1 MSLFGVVG
9 IITRSAVL
17 KTCVDFMNP
26 MILRAERMSS
36 AGTIMK
42 KLLVGVLT
50 VGSALTGSAALAGQA
65 DNTLARLEA
74 LEKENA
80 AIRRENA
87 ALRDNKVLRERN
99 ANLKSAVGEP
109 QIARAMP
116 ASPPAAGTR
125 RDPFG
130 AYAADL
136 PGIFKAPPREAPGQ
150 LRFWGEGG
158 ATWSGG
164 DPVFQNFQLTDFAA
178 SAPGLGGFSVIPG
191 QFDLAPKLGGE
202 AATGFDY
209 RFPGSRWH
217 VNGQFRYGES
227 GKASGVASSGGAFDP
242 LILDLAGFAPGTT
255 GSGNQTFTASYKE
268 KSWLADVGVGY
279 EVAGHGRSAMQ
290 VKGGLRV
297 QESNSLATTSD
308 TTFTFL
314 NFAAPFEPLPGVFI
328 NSLNLTQSTVIDT
341 RTSFLGAGPRIGIEG
356 SVPFAGSWAF
366 DYLGDLAV
374 LFGTQKS
381 IATTRRSAV
390 SSVPLLGGD
399 NSIFT
404 NTSQRFATMLG
415 ADIQVGISYWIN
427 QNVKVGASYRLDA
440 LINVQNTEGAGV
452 SVLTP
457 DRYTHG
463 PRLTVTGQFDSL

>member
-1 MSLFGVVG
+1 
-9 IITRSAVL
+9 
-17 KTCVDFMNP
+17 
-26 MILRAERMSS
+26 
-36 AGTIMK
+36 MK
-42 KLLVGVLT
+42 KLLIQLLA
-50 VGSALTGSAALAGQA
+50 VGSALTGDAALAGQA
-65 DNTLARLEA
+65 DNALVRLEA

-99 ANLKSAVGEP
+99 ANLKSAIREP
-109 QIARAMP
+109 QAAPPMP

-150 LRFWGEGG
+150 LRLWGEGG
-158 ATWSGG
+158 AIWSGG
-164 DPVFQNFQLTDFAA
+164 DPVLQNFQLADFT
-178 SAPGLGGFSVIPG
+178 SSIPGLGGFGGSIPG
-191 QFDLAPKLGGE
+191 QFDLTPKIGWE

-209 RFPGSRWH
+209 RLPGSRWH

-227 GKASGVASSGGAFDP
+227 GKASGVASSGGAFGP
-242 LILDLAGFAPGTT
+242 LILNLIGPPGTT
-255 GSGNQTFTASYKE
+255 GGGNQTFTGSYKE
-268 KSWLADVGVGY
+268 KHWLADVGVGY
-279 EVAGHGRSAMQ
+279 EGAGHGRSAMQ

-297 QESNSLATTSD
+297 QESSARAATSD
-308 TTFTFL
+308 TASIFL
-314 NFAAPFEPLPGVFI
+314 NFGAPVQPLPGVFV
-328 NSLNLTQSTVIDT
+328 NSFTSAASNVIDT

-381 IATTRRSAV
+381 TATTTTLAV
-390 SSVPLLGGD
+390 SSLPFLGGD

-404 NTSQRFATMLG
+404 NTNQRFVTMLG
-415 ADIQVGISYWIN
+415 ANIQVGISYWIN
-427 QNVKVGASYRLDA
+427 PNVKVGASYRLDA